1 VKRLFSPGPLAGVG
15 VLLLAGVALILW
27 LVPSGRYIV
36 LPDKARP
43 VAPLVKVADGHAV
56 RQQDPG
62 EIYFLA
68 VFVRKATLLE
78 RLFPWLRDGATLVPA
93 DSLRTPGVSDKAQ
106 RQIDQRDM
114 SQSQSIAAAIAL
126 RALGY
131 KVVANNT
138 GAQVTGVIS
147 GAPAV
152 GKLSPTDV
160 IVGLDGIPVRSPTEL
175 RKVMARHRPGDVLRL
190 SVRSSTGLRKVKIRA
205 VADPRD
211 RSRAVIG
218 IFIDQAAQIKLPFRV
233 TIDPGNVVGPSA
245 GLAFAL
251 EIMEKLGRDVDR
263 GYRVAATGE
272 LDLNGE
278 ILPIGGAEQKAIEA
292 EKSHVE
298 ILLVPAGDNAAVAR
312 RHAGKVRVIAVKT
325 FQQALR
331 SLATLPKHA

>member
-1 VKRLFSPGPLAGVG
+1 MKRLFAPGPLAGVG
-15 VLLLAGVALILW
+15 LLLLAGVALILW
-27 LVPSGRYIV
+27 LAPSDRYIV
-36 LPDKARP
+36 LPDKARS
-43 VAPLVKVADGHAV
+43 VAPLVQVKNGRAG
-56 RQQDPG
+56 RQTDQG

-93 DSLRTPGVSDKAQ
+93 SSLRTPGVSDEAQ
-106 RQIDQRDM
+106 RRIDERDM
-114 SQSQSIAAAIAL
+114 SQSQSIAAAVAL

-138 GAQVTGVIS
+138 GAQVTNVIT
-147 GAPAV
+147 GMPAV
-152 GKLSPTDV
+152 GKLKPTDV
-160 IVGLDGIPVRSPTEL
+160 IVALGGTPVHSPAEL
-175 RKVMARHRPGDVLRL
+175 RRAMARHQPGDLLRL
-190 SVRSSTGLRKVKIRA
+190 SVRGSGGLRSVKIRP
-205 VADPRD
+205 VADPHD
-211 RSRAVIG
+211 PSRPVIG
-218 IFIDQAAQIKLPFRV
+218 VFIDQAAQIRLPFRV

-272 LDLNGE
+272 LELNGE
-278 ILPIGGAEQKAIEA
+278 VLPIGAIHQKAIEA

-312 RHAGKVRVIAVKT
+312 RQARKVRVIPVKT
-325 FQQALR
+325 FQQALHA
-331 SLATLPKHA
+331 LATLPPHA